1 MRWLMLGVG
10 AIGGYVGGSL
20 VLADEDVTFLDRPQT
35 AQLLQRDGLTLRIGG
50 QAHHLTQLHVV
61 SSLPEALRAAPYDV
75 AVLAVKSYDTDGVV
89 EMLAPYVVSLPPVLC
104 LQNGVENELRLAQVL
119 GQDKVLRGTVTSAIG
134 RRPGEIVLERLR
146 GLGVAKEHALAPAL
160 VNALNRAGLRAHLFE
175 NGPAMKW
182 SKMLTNLLANA
193 SAALLDWSAAQVF
206 ANPQLYRLEMAQ
218 LHEALAVMRAL
229 HLPVVDLP
237 GTPVRALAMAARL
250 PVALSQPLLR
260 RALGRGRGGKMPSF
274 HIDLHSGS
282 GKSEVAYLNGAVARL
297 GQAVGVPAPV
307 NRRLTELLMAVTT
320 GQLPMDTFQNRP
332 QALWEAV
339 YERA

>member
-1 MRWLMLGVG
+1 
-10 AIGGYVGGSL
+10 
-20 VLADEDVTFLDRPQT
+20 
-35 AQLLQRDGLTLRIGG
+35 
-50 QAHHLTQLHVV
+50 
-61 SSLPEALRAAPYDV
+61 
-75 AVLAVKSYDTDGVV
+75 
-89 EMLAPYVVSLPPVLC
+89 
-104 LQNGVENELRLAQVL
+104 
-119 GQDKVLRGTVTSAIG
+119 
-134 RRPGEIVLERLR
+134 
-146 GLGVAKEHALAPAL
+146 
-160 VNALNRAGLRAHLFE
+160 
-175 NGPAMKW
+175 
-182 SKMLTNLLANA
+182 
-193 SAALLDWSAAQVF
+193 
-206 ANPQLYRLEMAQ
+206 
-218 LHEALAVMRAL
+218 
-229 HLPVVDLP
+229 P

-250 PVALSQPLLR
+250 PVTLSQPLLR